1 MSNFSRYIDSIIAHV
16 PDTFKNQ
23 YGFQCVKSACEIASH
38 LGYPVNPHNNAWNIY
53 LK

>member
-1 MSNFSRYIDSIIAHV
+1 MTNFSRYIDSIIAHV

-23 YGFQCVKSACEIASH
+23 YGYQCVSGAKAIADH
-38 LGYPVNPHNNAWNIY
+38 LGFPITSYGNAWDLY